1 MQSSLEH
8 AKAYSVAFFL
18 GALAIVRKATI
29 SFVISIRPFVHME
42 QFGLQWTDFHEIL
55 NLRFFRKN
63 C

>member
-29 SFVISIRPFVHME
+29 SFMSIRPFVHME

-55 NLRFFRKN
+55 NLRFFRKI